1 MLLPEYKPVR
11 YARSPL
17 KLVVSQVRFPI
28 LLRFLEP
35 GFVADFQEAMASSY
49 PQVGREQ
56 QVTFQLSP
64 EGMGPGPTETLFRFS
79 DRSSGWAV
87 ILGEASLTLEAR
99 AYSDVDEL
107 VKRFEQMTLVASE
120 TLGVRRRTRLGLRY
134 VNEFRL
140 PEATTLAAWK
150 DYFRP
155 EFLGFAGALFGE
167 SVNRMA
173 QDVQLTRPD
182 GRLAIRHGL
191 LQGTTV
197 VPPRLTEGLPTE
209 PFYLLDLDYS
219 DEREVELEVPA
230 TLKQLRE
237 FNVFIY
243 RFFRWT
249 LSERLHSTLEP
260 LHERPA

>member
-1 MLLPEYKPVR
+1 MLLPEYQAVR

-17 KLVVSQVRFPI
+17 KLVIGQVQFPI

-35 GFVADFQEAMASSY
+35 GFVANFQDAMAGIY
-49 PQVGREQ
+49 PHVSREQ
-56 QVTFQLSP
+56 QMSFQLSP
-64 EGMGPGPTETLFRFS
+64 EGMGPGPTATLYRFS
-79 DRSSGWAV
+79 DRSSGWSV
-87 ILGEASLTLEAR
+87 TLGEGSLTLEAR
-99 AYSDVDEL
+99 AYSDVHEL
-107 VKRFEQMTLVASE
+107 LKRFEQMTLAARE

-134 VNEFRL
+134 VNEFRQ

-167 SVNRMA
+167 SVTRMA
-173 QDVQLTRPD
+173 QDVQVTRPD

-197 VPPRLTEGLPTE
+197 VPPGPTEGLSMD

-219 DEREVELEVPA
+219 DECEVELDVPA
-230 TLKQLRE
+230 TLKQLHG
-237 FNVFIY
+237 FSFFIY

-249 LSERLHSTLEP
+249 LTERLHTLLEP